1 MAVMQH
7 GHSPFR
13 RAVALAALTWGIL
26 AATACAG
33 QQKGKVVEKT
43 LDTMSEEQR
52 RSAFDTMAAVLDR
65 NPELV
70 DEFYLV
76 AREHPEMFHRFLAN
90 SARDLKEPALAR
102 ETAVLLVAN
111 PASLEQVMHQT
122 MVLAGKDP
130 EGRAVLARVIVA
142 EREIVADIL
151 ADNPRALGKTT
162 GATLRALLGE
172 LAE

>member
-1 MAVMQH
+1 MAGMQH

-33 QQKGKVVEKT
+33 PQKGKVVEKT
-43 LDTMSEEQR
+43 LETMSAEQR
-52 RSAFDTMAAVLDR
+52 RGAFDTTAAVLDR
-65 NPELV
+65 NPEMV
-70 DEFYLV
+70 DEFYEV

-90 SARDLKEPALAR
+90 SARDLKERELAR
-102 ETAVLLVAN
+102 ETAELLVEN
-111 PASLEQVMHQT
+111 PESLEQVMLVT
-122 MVLAGKDP
+122 LALAEHDP
-130 EGRAVLARVIVA
+130 EARAVLARVMIVQ
-142 EREIVADIL
+142 RDIVADIL